1 MKNRN
6 VDIDIR
12 NDKVSFFETL
22 ERLDRNLFTLSMT
35 AIDEEIL
42 GEKALLSGGELIWES
57 RPGSIFREHID
68 ESKSITEGG
77 MKTVGGRKVFCEVL
91 GGKKKL
97 VICGGGHVSMP
108 IIRIGLMLGFSVTV
122 LEDRPKFADNA
133 RREGATRVICDTF
146 ENALE
151 QIKGDEDTYFVIVTR
166 GHRYDQICLQNIVK
180 KKHAYIGM
188 MGSKRRVIRVKEAII
203 ENGGDAG
210 IVNRVHTPIGLN
222 IGAET
227 PEEIAVAVMGE
238 IIQTKNSRKRNG
250 GYPEELL
257 EKITGAPPEG
267 GDGKEDVRDCRALAT
282 IIARRGSAPR
292 AVGTKMLILSDGNTV
307 GTIGGGCAE
316 AAVQGEA
323 IRMIRSGRTQ
333 PELYHVDM
341 SGADAEEE
349 GMACGGEI
357 DVLLEVV

>member
-1 MKNRN
+1 MQKEN
-6 VDIDIR
+6 IR
-12 NDKVSFFETL
+12 NDKVSFFGAL
-22 ERLDRNLFTLSMT
+22 ENLNTNLFNISMT
-35 AIDEEIL
+35 AVDEKSL
-42 GEKALLSGGELIWES
+42 GEKAILSGGALVWES
-57 RPGSIFREHID
+57 RTGSIFSENMEEAR
-68 ESKSITEGG
+68 SITEGG

-91 GGKKKL
+91 GNKKKL
-97 VICGGGHVSMP
+97 VICGGGHVSMS
-108 IIRIGLMLGFSVTV
+108 IIRMGLMLGFYVTV

-133 RREGATRVICDTF
+133 RREGASKVICDTF
-146 ENALE
+146 ENGLE
-151 QIKGDEDTYFVIVTR
+151 QTEGDDDTYFVIVTR
-166 GHRYDQICLQNIVK
+166 GHRYDQMCLQNIIK

-210 IVNRVHTPIGLN
+210 IVNRVHTPIGLD

-257 EKITGAPPEG
+257 ENITGASRTGE
-267 GDGKEDVRDCRALAT
+267 DGKEDAKDCRVLAT
-282 IIARRGSAPR
+282 IITRRGSAPR
-292 AVGTKMLILSDGNTV
+292 AVGTKMLILPDGNTV
-307 GTIGGGCAE
+307 GTIGGGCVE
-316 AAVQGEA
+316 ADVQGRA
-323 IRMIRSGRTQ
+323 IQMIRCGRSQ

-341 SGADAEEE
+341 SGAEAEEE
-349 GMACGGEI
+349 GMTCGGEI